1 MLTLVPVRIE
11 QNELSKIKNPI
22 FLGTWAFEKGDIEG
36 IINNIPYIP
45 YTYDNYDSLKE
56 DYLYS
61 IELYEKFITIFN
73 DFFNEKFDLNWNIKS
88 TKLFCGL
95 WVLEFIQVVL
105 EKYRLLDS
113 AFLTKQIE
121 KIVLTDTLYEVK
133 DYEDFNSKIQV
144 DSYNHILISKIVKHM
159 DNKLFQNSYIVDHII
174 EKIQI
179 SNNSKKVIIMKNL
192 QVFFNKITKK
202 TATLFDRSYFDNN
215 SLLKLF
221 FLNYPNIRPLIYIP
235 KNESLASKNLDLR
248 NKLKNSFKE
257 FEFNNSSFEKILI
270 SVLVDEIPLSYLE
283 NFTEI
288 LKVSQNIK
296 FSGNVYSANNLFM
309 NDTFKCAVANNLSS
323 INQKLIIGQHGGS
336 YGIAQWNT
344 REFWERDVSDKYIT
358 FGWGDTDGLLPLSH
372 PKLLRKISKK
382 IDQLKIMYIATNN
395 PRYMMTNWSNPIAGR
410 FKINYYKNIKSVISR
425 LNNNI
430 KDKFFLR
437 LHPND
442 FGIGLIDYLQD
453 PTINFSTGNFYEEM
467 ENSSLIVCDH
477 NQTSYLESMAM
488 DIPTIVFWNKDD
500 WKLRDETKSYFEKLE
515 EKGVFFSS
523 IDEVLVFLN
532 FLDGFDINTWWNEPS
547 RKQVVNQFINRYAKK
562 NTNWLSDYG
571 KNIK

>member
-73 DFFNEKFDLNWNIKS
+73 DFFNGKFDLNWNIKS

-159 DNKLFQNSYIVDHII
+159 DNKLFQNSYVVDHII

-235 KNESLASKNLDLR
+235 KNESLDSKNLDLR
-248 NKLKNSFKE
+248 NELKNSFKE

-296 FSGNVYSANNLFM
+296 FSGNVYSANNLFI

-358 FGWGDTDGLLPLSH
+358 FGWGDTDDLLPLSH

-488 DIPTIVFWNKDD
+488 DIPTIIFWNKDD

-523 IDEVLVFLN
+523 IDEVLVFVN
-532 FLDGFDINTWWNEPS
+532 SLDGFDINTWWNEPS